1 MPSLATINV
10 TPVKATALQQL
21 DTATLGSAGLEGNRR
36 FYLIDA
42 RERLF
47 TGSAHGQLVQVRSE
61 VIGDAL
67 RCTFP
72 DGSVA
77 EGPTE
82 RTGKALVTDFYGRPV
97 PGHEL
102 EGPFGDAFSAYAG
115 TPLRLVRTDRDG
127 DGADILPVTL
137 LSHESVA
144 DLGSRGGYEGGLE
157 PARFRMNLEL
167 EGSAPFEEDTW
178 DGRQVAVGDAV
189 VRLRGAVPRC
199 VVTTQDP
206 ATGIQTWNTLKQ
218 IAAFRQLIPD
228 GVPFGMYAE
237 VEVPGRASRSGTPS
251 GPSTSDGRAA

>member
-1 MPSLATINV
+1 MVSLATINV

-21 DTATLGSAGLEGNRR
+21 DAATLGPSGLEGNRR

-61 VIGDAL
+61 VVGDTL

-77 EGPTE
+77 EGPAE
-82 RTGKALVTDFYGRPV
+82 RTGEALITDFYGRPV
-97 PGHEL
+97 AGHVL
-102 EGPFGDAFSAYAG
+102 DGPFAEAFS
-115 TPLRLVRTDRDG
+115 TFVDVPVRLVRTDRDG
-127 DGADILPVTL
+127 DGADVLPLTL

-144 DLGSRGGYEGGLE
+144 DLGGRGGYPSELE

-167 EGSAPFEEDTW
+167 AGCAPFEEDTW
-178 DGRQVAVGDAV
+178 DGQRVAVGEAV
-189 VRLRGAVPRC
+189 VRVRGPVPRC

-206 ATGIQTWNTLKQ
+206 HTGLQTWNTLKQ
-218 IAAFRQLIPD
+218 IANFRARID
-228 GVPFGMYAE
+228 EGVPFGMYAQ
-237 VEVPGRASRSGTPS
+237 VETPGAVALGDTVSLLGV
-251 GPSTSDGRAA
+251 